1 MAKVRY
7 KEVSPEMEKLAAPVA
22 HWQGRQSIG
31 SEDDIGEYYYI
42 DVDRIVPYQNQARRR
57 FDDEEI
63 EQLSKTI
70 IEYGVR
76 QPLSILKGQD
86 GFYQVVSGERRL
98 RAARLAGLSKVPCLM
113 VDKEKASEIALIENI
128 QRADLHPV
136 ELGDAFSKLLSG
148 QERGGVR
155 ELAARLG
162 KSTSAISEYTRLS
175 RLPDD
180 IKEYLIDQN
189 LRSKY
194 TLRKLLYAKSIEEM
208 NEILGL
214 GQDKVA
220 HRKKVTVM
228 SFDEESF
235 FIDRNK
241 IEKLTLSQRKT
252 LKDTL
257 LNLIEY
263 L

>member
-1 MAKVRY
+1 MFLIVYPGSIER
-7 KEVSPEMEKLAAPVA
+7 EKLVAPIS

-31 SEDDIGEYYYI
+31 SEDDVGEYYYI
-42 DVDRIVPYQNQARRR
+42 DVDRIVPYQNQAPRR

-70 IEYGVR
+70 LEYGVGQR
-76 QPLSILKGQD
+76 LSILKGED

-98 RAARLAGLSKVPCLM
+98 RAARMAGLSKVSCLL
-113 VDKEKASEIALIENI
+113 VGKDKASEIALSENI
-128 QRADLHPV
+128 QRADPHPI
-136 ELGDAFSKLLSG
+136 ELGDAFSKLLDG

-155 ELAARLG
+155 ELATRLG
-162 KSTSAISEYTRLS
+162 KSTSTISEYTRLS
-175 RLPDD
+175 RLPDE
-180 IKEYLIDQN
+180 IKNYLIDHN

-194 TLRKLLYAKSIEEM
+194 TLRKLLYAKNLEEM
-208 NEILGL
+208 NEILGID
-214 GQDKVA
+214 QN
-220 HRKKVTVM
+220 KKMSKKKATVM

-235 FIDRNK
+235 FIDRNR
-241 IEKLTLSQRKT
+241 IEKLTSPQRKT